1 MSIDQSK
8 VAQLIAQIAIADIA
22 CVAALPLVIVPSRAP
37 VAALGAIAI
46 GAFAVALTLAVR
58 FAGRRGWTRRLH
70 RFSESREF
78 ALEMRISVLILCLL
92 AAIAQ
97 ATHVSVM
104 LAGFALGVVLAM
116 IGKPRRLARQ
126 LFGVTEGFLGPLFF
140 VWLGASIDLGELV
153 EHPDKI
159 LLGACR
165 GCRPSHPRVSSA
177 SPSPPSPS
185 ESRHRRS
192 PLARVPGSS
201 SGLCSPSLSPP
212 SPPGA
217 CGSRCR
223 DSLRS
228 MPQLLRIDSSADL
241 RSSRTRA
248 LTAAL
253 TSAWSSRDGHTVVT
267 RDLVQAPVP
276 HLEAAAQHWPD
287 ADGAREQ
294 ASDAAWRI
302 QEELLGELLACDA
315 LVIGAPMYNYSM
327 PSVLKAWVDHIHIPG
342 VTAGSVR
349 PLAGK
354 PAVIVT
360 ASGLSYD
367 AGSGREGWD
376 HGTESLRIML
386 GESLGMNVTVVAASR
401 TLAATDDERAT
412 ATLEFDAATARC
424 TELGASL

>member
-1 MSIDQSK
+1 
-8 VAQLIAQIAIADIA
+8 
-22 CVAALPLVIVPSRAP
+22 
-37 VAALGAIAI
+37 
-46 GAFAVALTLAVR
+46 
-58 FAGRRGWTRRLH
+58 
-70 RFSESREF
+70 
-78 ALEMRISVLILCLL
+78 
-92 AAIAQ
+92 
-97 ATHVSVM
+97 
-104 LAGFALGVVLAM
+104 
-116 IGKPRRLARQ
+116 
-126 LFGVTEGFLGPLFF
+126 
-140 VWLGASIDLGELV
+140 
-153 EHPDKI
+153 
-159 LLGACR
+159 
-165 GCRPSHPRVSSA
+165 
-177 SPSPPSPS
+177 
-185 ESRHRRS
+185 
-192 PLARVPGSS
+192 
-201 SGLCSPSLSPP
+201 
-212 SPPGA
+212 
-217 CGSRCR
+217 
-223 DSLRS
+223 

-241 RSSRTRA
+241 HSSRTRA

-424 TELGASL
+424 TELGTSL